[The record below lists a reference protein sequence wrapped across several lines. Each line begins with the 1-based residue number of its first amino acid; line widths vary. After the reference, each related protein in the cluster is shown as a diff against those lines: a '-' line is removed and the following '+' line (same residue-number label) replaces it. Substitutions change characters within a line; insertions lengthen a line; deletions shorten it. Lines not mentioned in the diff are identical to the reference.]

1 MPTWP
6 IAHSVASGWPS
17 YYFNCRRLFTENVQY
32 IRLTA
37 AYLTTIRHVMIKVF
51 YLYMKRLKM
60 FVFTINCRSIATV
73 KPVDSLVY
81 LGSLQSLDGQCRPD
95 LT

>member
-32 IRLTA
+32 VRLTA
-37 AYLTTIRHVMIKVF
+37 ACLTTVRQVDKGIF
-51 YLYMKRLKM
+51 YLHMKCLL
-60 FVFTINCRSIATV
+60 FYN
-73 KPVDSLVY
+73 
-81 LGSLQSLDGQCRPD
+81 
-95 LT
+95 